1 MFFDFEIYLPVVWLL
16 VAAGLVM
23 LIDLF
28 SEEAERSR
36 MFAFF
41 SALGGVLLSFVS
53 MNPYWDAPAREVMRG
68 AMLVDQFSTYLNVA
82 ILVGTTISMFASL
95 SYVRRIGVNLADF
108 LVTLLL
114 AASGMLLLTTANDL
128 IMVFLSIELL
138 SFCVY
143 VLTGMHGRSGR
154 SAEAAMK
161 YFIMGAFATGFMIL
175 GMASLYGVTG
185 ELQLRPIGEKLAQ
198 IYQAHDGSDVMATLG
213 MGVILIAF
221 AFKVGAVPFHSWVPD
236 AYEGA
241 PTTVTGFMAVAV
253 KTAAFGALIRL
264 AVVTFPASNPAIP
277 HGFFG
282 DLGFAGW
289 ALWVLSA
296 ASMIFGNWFAISQRN
311 VKRMLAYSSI
321 AHSGYILMGLAAAG
335 GGHGIAG
342 GEVYAA
348 ILYYLLSY
356 TLMTSGAF
364 AMLVYA
370 SSGGKDVESID
381 DLRGLAWK
389 KPAVGIGMAIFMFSM
404 AGIPLTS
411 GFMGKYFL
419 FTETIQAGG
428 RYTTLA
434 IIGIGTSIVGAYY
447 YLRVVAVT
455 YFRDPDDRPVAGR
468 EDWGLKFALALTVF
482 GTLFLGV
489 FPQGFYDAARDSVKG
504 LRSEQARPVA
514 DKPADAKAVAQK
526 P

>member
-1 MFFDFEIYLPVVWLL
+1 MFFNFEIYYPVVFLIL
-16 VAAGLVM
+16 GAGLVM

-28 SEEAERSR
+28 SEDAERNR
-36 MFAFF
+36 MFSFF
-41 SALGGVLLSFVS
+41 SALGGVLLAFVS
-53 MNPYWDAPAREVMRG
+53 LNPYWDSPAREVMRG

-82 ILVGTTISMFASL
+82 ILCGTTISMFASL

-114 AASGMLLLTTANDL
+114 AATGMLLLTTSNDL
-128 IMVFLSIELL
+128 IMLFLSIELL

-143 VLTGMHGRSGR
+143 VLTGMHGKSGR

-161 YFIMGAFATGFMIL
+161 YFLMGAFATGFMIL
-175 GMASLYGVTG
+175 GMAGLYGITG
-185 ELQLRPIGEKLAQ
+185 ELQLRPLGEKLLQ
-198 IYQAHDGSDVMATLG
+198 VYQAQDGSEVMATLS

-221 AFKVGAVPFHSWVPD
+221 AFKVGAVPFHSWLPD

-253 KTAAFGALIRL
+253 KAAAFGALIRL
-264 AVVTFPASNPAIP
+264 AVVAFPASASPE
-277 HGFFG
+277 GFYG
-282 DLGFAGW
+282 DLGFTGW

-296 ASMIFGNWFAISQRN
+296 ASMILGNWFAISQRN

-321 AHSGYILMGLAAAG
+321 AHSGYLLMGLASAVDG
-335 GGHGIAG
+335 TQM
-342 GEVYAA
+342 YAA
-348 ILYYLLSY
+348 MLYYLLAY

-370 SSGGKDVESID
+370 SSGGKDVESVE

-404 AGIPLTS
+404 AGIPLTA

-419 FTETIQAGG
+419 FSETIQAGG
-428 RYTTLA
+428 RYTVLA
-434 IIGIGTSIVGAYY
+434 IIGICTSIIGAYY
-447 YLRVVAVT
+447 YLRVVAYT

-482 GTLFLGV
+482 GTLFLGIH
-489 FPQGFYDAARDSVKG
+489 PQPFYDAARNSVKG
-504 LRSEQARPVA
+504 LRDEPTAYPVVQG
-514 DKPADAKAVAQK
+514 DKPKDALVQK
-526 P
+526 